1 MTEQF
6 IRRFVG
12 LLRKNDLIEEAEY
25 ENFVYV
31 LLGDME
37 SLIVISSILFLSIV
51 IGRFIPTVSFLLC
64 FFSLRERTGGYH
76 LDSYLKCYIGTIFL
90 YLIISFISSKIYE
103 SQEILLVFVMIAMV
117 VILRLGSI
125 NHPNMDMEKEELR
138 ENKKMSRIIVITE
151 VFVLLCLYWVGNA
164 GMIVTY
170 SGMAIVLC
178 AGLLLLAKLTGQEV
192 KKYER
197 K

>member
-51 IGRFIPTVSFLLC
+51 IGRFIPTVSFLFC